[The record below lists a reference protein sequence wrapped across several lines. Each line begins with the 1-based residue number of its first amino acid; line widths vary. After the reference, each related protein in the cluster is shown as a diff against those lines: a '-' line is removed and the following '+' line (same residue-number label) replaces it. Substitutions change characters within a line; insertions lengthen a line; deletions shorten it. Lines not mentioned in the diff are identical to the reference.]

1 MPDGAWPS
9 FLKPCIKT
17 NPGSMASKKK
27 RGREAAFFVWKILLL
42 NKANLHSNTT
52 PLILS

>member
-1 MPDGAWPS
+1 MPDGACPS
-9 FLKPCIKT
+9 FLKPYINT
-17 NPGSMASKKK
+17 NPGTMASKKK
-27 RGREAAFFVWKILLL
+27 GGEAAFFVWKILLL